1 MEGVARSGVFGRPGF
16 YGRMVVGMKISH
28 IIGGVL
34 DTVVKVVLIAVIVV
48 YAYKYA
54 LEAYNFGYRVFAEE
68 PVSNSGSAKVISIYI
83 PENATAMEIGEVLE
97 ENGLIKDARLFLV
110 QELLS
115 GHHDELREGKYELSS
130 DMTPE
135 EMIKVL
141 TADTGEG
148 EEEAAGTSAE
158 NGGASGRDGTEDDAG
173 DGTNERTEDGMEDGM
188 NGGDGTLEGNG
199 AGEEQQ

>member
-1 MEGVARSGVFGRPGF
+1 
-16 YGRMVVGMKISH
+16 MKISH

-34 DTVVKVVLIAVIVV
+34 DTVIKIVLVVVIVT

-54 LEAYNFGYRVFAEE
+54 MEAYNFGYRVFAEGAVSE
-68 PVSNSGSAKVISIYI
+68 PESAKVISIYI
-83 PENATAMEIGEVLE
+83 PEGATAMEIGEVLE

-141 TADTGEG
+141 TADPGDE
-148 EEEAAGTSAE
+148 EEEAAEGSTGEDGVTPEGDEVSGEDGAEGSDGTMGDNETAGIDDTVGDGESAE
-158 NGGASGRDGTEDDAG
+158 GA
-173 DGTNERTEDGMEDGM
+173 
-188 NGGDGTLEGNG
+188 
-199 AGEEQQ
+199 QP